1 MDKKEKPTKNKDSRS
16 IKSRLPD
23 NQRIFINIV
32 NLLIAIT
39 LVTDLLYF
47 GKLIEISDVMFF
59 IEINVLI
66 AMFSFISYRIK
77 KRYKL
82 KLLKELTL
90 KSSENQKLGGVDKDS
105 DIQTRS

>member
-1 MDKKEKPTKNKDSRS
+1 MDKKEKPTKNKDLRS
-16 IKSRLPD
+16 VKSRLPD

-77 KRYKL
+77 
-82 KLLKELTL
+82 
-90 KSSENQKLGGVDKDS
+90 
-105 DIQTRS
+105 